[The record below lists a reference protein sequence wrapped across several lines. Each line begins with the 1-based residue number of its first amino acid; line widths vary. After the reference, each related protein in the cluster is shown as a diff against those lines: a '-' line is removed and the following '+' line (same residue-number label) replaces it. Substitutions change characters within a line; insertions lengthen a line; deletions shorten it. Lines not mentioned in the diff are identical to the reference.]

1 MIFVVLGTQDK
12 EFKRLIDIIK
22 IFLDETNSKEDI
34 IIQYGNTKYD
44 YSVFDS
50 FSNVKCFDF
59 ISPDD
64 FDKYMIEAEVVVT
77 HAGVGTIIHGLKK
90 NKKLIVVPR
99 LKKYKEHVN
108 DHQLQI
114 TDNFAKEGYIIALED
129 GEKLQDALKK
139 AKDFKPGKYVSNNEK
154 FNDELEKIINK

>member
-1 MIFVVLGTQDK
+1 ML
-12 EFKRLIDIIK
+12 
-22 IFLDETNSKEDI
+22 N
-34 IIQYGNTKYD
+34 
-44 YSVFDS
+44 
-50 FSNVKCFDF
+50 
-59 ISPDD
+59 
-64 FDKYMIEAEVVVT
+64 
-77 HAGVGTIIHGLKK
+77 K

-139 AKDFKPGKYVSNNEK
+139 AKDFAPDILTKSSLMLGLGETKEELKEVFRDLRKVNCDILTLGQYLAPTKDHLEVQSYPTQDYY
-154 FNDELEKIINK
+154 DELKIFCLSIGFRAVLAGPFVRSSYKAGALYHQIKKRAI

>member
-1 MIFVVLGTQDK
+1 MIYVALGTQDK
-12 EFKRLIDIIK
+12 EFKRLIDIVK
-22 IFLDETNSKEDI
+22 NFLEETNSEEEI

-44 YSVFDS
+44 YSFFDN
-50 FSNVKCFDF
+50 FPNVKYFDF
-59 ISPDD
+59 ISPDV
-64 FDKYMIEAEVVVT
+64 FDKYMIEADVVVT
-77 HAGVGTIIHGLKK
+77 HAGVGTIINGLKK

-114 TDNFAKEGYIIALED
+114 TENFAKEGYIIELKD
-129 GEKLQDALKK
+129 DEKLQDALEK
-139 AKDFKPGKYVSNNEK
+139 AKVFQPNKYISNHDR